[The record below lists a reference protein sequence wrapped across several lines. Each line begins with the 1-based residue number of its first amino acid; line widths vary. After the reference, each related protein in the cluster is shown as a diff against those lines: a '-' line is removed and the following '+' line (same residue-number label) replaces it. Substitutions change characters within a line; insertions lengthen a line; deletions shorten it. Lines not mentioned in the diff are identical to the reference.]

1 MTPLAPVAAIPPE
14 FRPSTSADLLAAFFS
29 GRSSNT
35 NAAYR
40 ADFEEF
46 RCFIGAATVEVAAAC
61 VLGGTHGAANGLAL
75 SWRTHMLE
83 LGRAP
88 ATINRRLSALRAL
101 VALGR
106 TLGLIA
112 WNIDIRNLR
121 SEAYRDT
128 TGPKRVGV
136 VALLAAASVQVDMR
150 KAARDAAAIRL
161 LHDTALRR
169 GEVCLLDLTD
179 VDLEAG
185 RVMVLGK
192 GKREK
197 VPITLPTATRA
208 ALAAWIALR
217 GPQAGPVF
225 IGLDRATDKSTY
237 RRLTGTGLWFIV
249 RSIGHSAGVKTWP
262 HALRHT
268 GITTA
273 LDLAKG
279 DLRAVQRF
287 SRHSD
292 VRVLRVYDD
301 NRTDL
306 GGKIAAMVAVE

>member
-1 MTPLAPVAAIPPE
+1 
-14 FRPSTSADLLAAFFS
+14 
-29 GRSSNT
+29 
-35 NAAYR
+35 
-40 ADFEEF
+40 
-46 RCFIGAATVEVAAAC
+46 
-61 VLGGTHGAANGLAL
+61 
-75 SWRTHMLE
+75 MLE

-150 KAARDAAAIRL
+150 KAARDVAAIRL

>member
-1 MTPLAPVAAIPPE
+1 MIPPVPVAAIPPVV
-14 FRPSTSADLLAAFFS
+14 RLSTSADLLAAFFS

-40 ADFEEF
+40 ADLEEF
-46 RCFIGAATVEVAAAC
+46 RCFIGAATVEVAAAY

-106 TLGLIA
+106 TLGIVA
-112 WNIDIRNLR
+112 WHIDIQNLR
-121 SEAYRDT
+121 AEAYRDT
-128 TGPKRVGV
+128 SGPKREGV
-136 VALLAAASVQVDMR
+136 VALLAAASAQSDRR
-150 KAARDAAAIRL
+150 KATRDVAAIRL
-161 LHDTALRR
+161 LHDIALRR
-169 GEVCLLDLTD
+169 GEVCLLDLID
-179 VDLEAG
+179 IDLAVG
-185 RVMVLGK
+185 RVLVMGK
-192 GKREK
+192 GQREK
-197 VPITLPTATRA
+197 VLITLPTATRA

-217 GPQAGPVF
+217 GPQHGPVF
-225 IGLDRATDKSTY
+225 IGLDRATDKSTC

-249 RSIGHSAGVKTWP
+249 KSIGQAAGMKTWP
-262 HALRHT
+262 HALRHS

-273 LDLAKG
+273 LDLSKG

-292 VRVLRVYDD
+292 VRVLQVYDD
-301 NRTDL
+301 NRSDM
-306 GGKIAAMVAVE
+306 GGKIAAMVAAE

>member
-1 MTPLAPVAAIPPE
+1 MTPLHCVAAIPIE
-14 FRPSTSADLLAAFFS
+14 VRPTPSAQLLAAFFS
-29 GRSSNT
+29 GRSPNT
-35 NAAYR
+35 IAAYR
-40 ADFEEF
+40 ADLQEF
-46 RCFIGAATVEVAAAC
+46 SDFIGSETVEMAAAN

-75 SWRTHMLE
+75 SWRTHMLK

-106 TLGLIA
+106 TLGIVA
-112 WNIDIRNLR
+112 WSIDIRNLR

-128 TGPKRVGV
+128 SGPKREGV
-136 VALLAAASVQVDMR
+136 VALLAAASAQVDLR
-150 KAARDAAAIRL
+150 KAARDVAAIRL

-179 VDLEAG
+179 VDLDAG

-225 IGLDRATDKSTY
+225 IGLDRATDKLTY
-237 RRLTGTGLWFIV
+237 RRLTGTGLWFV
-249 RSIGHSAGVKTWP
+249 VKSIGQAAGLKTWP

-292 VRVLRVYDD
+292 VRVLRIYDD

-306 GGKIAAMVAVE
+306 GGKIAAMVAAE